1 MTIPFPGPGEPP
13 TEESSGHTPD
23 SLVAHLKEK
32 GAAGLSLA
40 GAHLVDQDLTGVD
53 LSGVDLSNA
62 DLSRASLNGVCL
74 AGANLAGATLY
85 RACLDEAELLGVSLV
100 GANLQEC
107 SAARS
112 SFGHANLKEANLM
125 GAKLEDATLTGANLK
140 SADLRLADLSN
151 ARMRECDLSHAL
163 LNQCELAGADLGGS
177 NVDHAVFDEAH
188 LRQTRLADFR
198 SFDTSRWIAVRFEQM
213 DFVGAHLLRRHIMDQ
228 NYLHEFRRQSRASEW
243 VYRLWWVTS
252 DCGRSFFRWGLW
264 TLLIA
269 MAFAYVYTQVEVDFG
284 PHETALSPLYYS
296 LVTLTTLGYGDVLP
310 TSLAAQV
317 AAMVEVLLGY
327 IMLGGLLAIFATR
340 MARRSE

>member
-1 MTIPFPGPGEPP
+1 MTIPFPGPGDAPEAGG
-13 TEESSGHTPD
+13 SAHTPD
-23 SLVAHLKEK
+23 TLVAHLKEK

-53 LSGVDLSNA
+53 LSGVDLSGA
-62 DLSRASLNGVCL
+62 DLSRAGLQGVCL

-85 RACLDEAELLGVSLV
+85 RTRLDEAELLGVDLT

-107 SAARS
+107 SAPRA
-112 SFGHANLKEANLM
+112 SFGHANLAEANLM
-125 GAKLEDATLTGANLK
+125 GATLEEATLTGANLK
-140 SADLRLADLSN
+140 GADLRLANLSN

-163 LNQCELAGADLGGS
+163 LNQCELSGADLGGS
-177 NVDHAVFDEAH
+177 NVDHAAFDEAH
-188 LRQTRLADFR
+188 LCQTRLADLRGFQ
-198 SFDTSRWIAVRFEQM
+198 TSHWIAVRFEQM

-228 NYLHEFRRQSRASEW
+228 NYLHEFRRQSRVSEW

-252 DCGRSFFRWGLW
+252 DCGRSFLRWGMW

-269 MAFAYVYTQVEVDFG
+269 VVFAYVYTQVDVDFG
-284 PHETALSPLYYS
+284 PHKTALSPLYYS
-296 LVTLTTLGYGDVLP
+296 VVTLTTLGYGDALP